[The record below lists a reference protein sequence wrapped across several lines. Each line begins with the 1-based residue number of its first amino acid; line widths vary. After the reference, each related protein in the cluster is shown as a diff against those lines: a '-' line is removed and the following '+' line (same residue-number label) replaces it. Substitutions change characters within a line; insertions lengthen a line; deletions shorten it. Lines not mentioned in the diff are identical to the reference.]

1 MVPSQR
7 ERTVMVIR
15 ARDVAADDIVKRS
28 AVASRDKPANMIAE
42 DTDLLV
48 LLHLVDQQGLPFSS
62 NLTKLI
68 RQRLILYMETV
79 MKWHWGSPN
88 AHIFIPPRLH
98 WMRCKLKIFLY
109 IVDKK
114 QLPNKF
120 LIDRRL
126 LEGSC
131 PYKACFNTCSIIGFS
146 GCVAMQIVTLGSH
159 N

>member
-79 MKWHWGSPN
+79 MK
-88 AHIFIPPRLH
+88 
-98 WMRCKLKIFLY
+98 
-109 IVDKK
+109 
-114 QLPNKF
+114 
-120 LIDRRL
+120 
-126 LEGSC
+126 
-131 PYKACFNTCSIIGFS
+131 
-146 GCVAMQIVTLGSH
+146 
-159 N
+159 